1 MITHGRITKPESMYR
16 LCFVQNGIMYFTSD
30 FENVWGDDWN
40 DAPYEHNADPPY
52 EKRNDED
59 EDTYIEKIAY
69 CSNDY
74 ECKEPS
80 YGCGYNSSFSVE
92 EINKGSIAWLRHDEA
107 GNLMAGATM
116 LEAIKWLKAAGV
128 KWGIL
133 HD

>member
-1 MITHGRITKPESMYR
+1 MAILPISNVSVKNNPR
-16 LCFVQNGIMYFTSD
+16 LVSFGM
-30 FENVWGDDWN
+30 
-40 DAPYEHNADPPY
+40 
-52 EKRNDED
+52 RNDED
-59 EDTYIEKIAY
+59 DDTYIEKIAY

-80 YGCGYNSSFSVE
+80 YCRGYNSPFSVE

-116 LEAIKWLKAAGV
+116 LEAIKWLKAAGI

>member
-1 MITHGRITKPESMYR
+1 MITRGRITKPESTYR
-16 LCFVQNGIMYFTSD
+16 LCYVSNGIMYFTSD
-30 FENVWGDDWN
+30 FNNVWGDDWD
-40 DAPYEHNADPPY
+40 DAPYEYNADPPY

-59 EDTYIEKIAY
+59 DDTYIEKIAY

-80 YGCGYNSSFSVE
+80 YGCGYNSPFSVE